1 MCKSLAL
8 RRQIGPVFDVT
19 LDCED
24 GSPMGGEAAH
34 AHLVAKMADSALNQH
49 DRAGSRIHPVTH
61 PSFTDDAS
69 TM

>member
-1 MCKSLAL
+1 
-8 RRQIGPVFDVT
+8 
-19 LDCED
+19 
-24 GSPMGGEAAH
+24 MGGEAAH

-49 DRAGSRIHPVTH
+49 DRAGARIHPVTH